1 VGVVLDGSRGAG
13 VPEFVTPKS
22 DYDVYIVL
30 REASDRYPFTYGA
43 RIEMIS
49 QPLEEFRTHGLP
61 GSGSRSEWNRP
72 TFLHVRVEID
82 KLDGE
87 IRRLVDEK
95 AQLRP
100 DEARTIAAEALDGY
114 INMLLRSLRNGEAG
128 RAVAARL
135 DATESI
141 PFLLTALF
149 AFDGRVRPFNKW
161 LEYQVQRQPLSFPD
175 IPARVDALVR
185 RPTLAAQRRL
195 FRDVERLARERG
207 FGTEIDLWEPNVAW
221 LRGRA

>member
-30 REASDRYPFTYGA
+30 REASDRYPFTYGS

-49 QPLEEFRTHGLP
+49 QPLDEFRTHGLP
-61 GSGSRSEWNRP
+61 GSGSEWNRP
-72 TFLHVRVEID
+72 TFLHARVEVD

-100 DEARTIAAEALDGY
+100 DEARTIAVEALDSY

-128 RAVAARL
+128 RLVAARL

-141 PFLLTALF
+141 PHLLTALF
-149 AFDGRVRPFNKW
+149 AFDRRVRPFNKW
-161 LEYQVQRQPLSFPD
+161 LEYQVAREPLPLPD

-185 RPTLAAQRRL
+185 RPTPAAQRRL
-195 FRDVERLARERG
+195 FRDVERLCRDQG
-207 FGTEIDLWEPNVAW
+207 FGAEIDLWEPNVPW

>member
-1 VGVVLDGSRGAG
+1 M
-13 VPEFVTPKS
+13 TPKS

-30 REASDRYPFTYGA
+30 REASDRYPFIYGS
-43 RIEMIS
+43 RIEMIAN
-49 QPLEEFRTHGLP
+49 PLDKFRTHGLP
-61 GSGSRSEWNRP
+61 GSGSEWNRP
-72 TFLHVRVEID
+72 TFLHARVEID

-100 DEARTIAAEALDGY
+100 DEARTIAVEALDGY

-161 LEYQVQRQPLSFPD
+161 LEYQVRRQPLSFPD
-175 IPARVDALVR
+175 IPARVYALVR

-207 FGTEIDLWEPNVAW
+207 FGAEVDLWEPNVAW

>member
-1 VGVVLDGSRGAG
+1 
-13 VPEFVTPKS
+13 
-22 DYDVYIVL
+22 
-30 REASDRYPFTYGA
+30 
-43 RIEMIS
+43 MIS

-61 GSGSRSEWNRP
+61 GSGSSSEWNRP

-100 DEARTIAAEALDGY
+100 DEARTIAVEALDGY

-175 IPARVDALVR
+175 IPARADALVR

-207 FGTEIDLWEPNVAW
+207 FGAEVDLWEPNVAW

>member
-1 VGVVLDGSRGAG
+1 VGVVLDGSRGAD
-13 VPEFVTPKS
+13 VPEFVTPGS

-30 REASDRYPFTYGA
+30 REPSDRYPFIYGS

-49 QPLEEFRTHGLP
+49 QPLEEFRSHGLP
-61 GSGSRSEWNRP
+61 GSGKEWNRP
-72 TFLHVRVEID
+72 TFQHVRVEVD

-95 AQLRP
+95 ARLTP
-100 DEARTIAAEALDGY
+100 DDARKLAVEALDGY
-114 INMLLRSLRNGEAG
+114 INMLLRSLKNAEAG

-135 DATESI
+135 DAVESI
-141 PFLLTALF
+141 PFLLTTLF

-161 LEYQVQRQPLSFPD
+161 LEYEVRKQPLSFPG
-175 IPARVDALVR
+175 IPQRVYALVR
-185 RPTLAAQRRL
+185 RPTTGAQRRL

-207 FGTEIDLWEPNVAW
+207 FGAEIDLWEPNVAW
-221 LRGRA
+221 LRGGR

>member
-1 VGVVLDGSRGAG
+1 
-13 VPEFVTPKS
+13 VTPKS

-30 REASDRYPFTYGA
+30 REPSDRYPFIYGS

-49 QPLEEFRTHGLP
+49 QPLDEFRTHGLP
-61 GSGSRSEWNRP
+61 GSGKEWNRP
-72 TFLHVRVEID
+72 TFQHARVEVD

-128 RAVAARL
+128 RAVASRL

-161 LEYQVQRQPLSFPD
+161 LEYEVRRQPVAFPD
-175 IPARVDALVR
+175 IPARVDTLVR

-195 FRDVERLARERG
+195 FRDVERLTRERG
-207 FGTEIDLWEPNVAW
+207 FGAEIDLWEPNVAW
-221 LRGRA
+221 LRGKA